1 MRKQKSISS
10 LIQFRPA
17 LRGIEIEKKEFFMD
31 YQLQK
36 LPEVLAITGL
46 SRAHLYALAKK
57 GVFPK
62 PIKLSE
68 RSSAWLASEVDEWID
83 SKIQQ
88 RDEEAE

>member
-1 MRKQKSISS
+1 
-10 LIQFRPA
+10 
-17 LRGIEIEKKEFFMD
+17 MD

-68 RSSAWLASEVDEWID
+68 RSSAWLASEVLDWID
-83 SKIQQ
+83 ARIAL
-88 RDEEAE
+88 RDMEAA